1 MKKDPWHKA
10 HYSLDWAGRNLG
22 FEVPFDVFSTLRID
36 EGTLLLLD
44 NLPKGQP
51 GKILDMGCGYGALGI
66 PVAALHSDA
75 LVEMVDRDLL
85 AVEWSKRNATKNS
98 VKNVSVY
105 GSLGFERVQSRDFD
119 WILCNVPARI
129 GKPFIEHIFSGGLRR
144 LSKNGEIRAV
154 VIRDLVPVLKEIGI
168 ASGYSLNEVASGP
181 RHSVFSLASRVQQV
195 STGEEELQDLYL
207 RDKVE
212 ISGVQFERP
221 FDFGG
226 DDPKRI
232 RYSLPLLLDTLPR
245 QMIPGDVLCVRGG
258 YGVLPYLCSK
268 KWHNAR
274 ITVFDRD
281 LIGLN
286 FVRRNFDRLGWP
298 TGARLV
304 EGWFYPEVIQT
315 GERFDLITLEIS
327 PSAGEAVAQEEITAA
342 ATRLKP
348 GGVLTSVCLDKIWK
362 EWIQSFSKVKTFPIR
377 AMAARDGFT
386 VFSLESRN

>member
-10 HYSLDWAGRNLG
+10 RYSLDWARRNLG

-66 PVAALHSDA
+66 PVAALHPEA

-85 AVEWSKRNATKNS
+85 AVQWSQRNATQNS
-98 VKNVSVY
+98 VKNVAIY
-105 GSLGFERVQSRDFD
+105 GSLGFERVQSGDFD

-129 GKPFIEHIFSGGLRR
+129 GKSFIRHLFSEGLRR
-144 LSKNGEIRAV
+144 LSENGEIRAV
-154 VIRDLVPVLKEIGI
+154 VIRDLVPVVKEIGI
-168 ASGYSLNEVASGP
+168 ESGFSITEIASGP
-181 RHSVFSLASRVQQV
+181 RHSVFSLASKARHFSKSQ
-195 STGEEELQDLYL
+195 EESQDLYL
-207 RDKVE
+207 RDTIE

-232 RYSLPLLLDTLPR
+232 KGSLPLLLDTLPR

-268 KWHNAR
+268 KWENAR

-298 TGARLV
+298 TAARLV
-304 EGWFYPEVIQT
+304 EGWFYPAVIPAGPQ
-315 GERFDLITLEIS
+315 FDLITLEIS

-342 ATRLKP
+342 EKRLKP
-348 GGVLTSVCLDKIWK
+348 GGVLISVCLDKIWK
-362 EWIQSFSKVKTFPIR
+362 EWIQPFSKVKSLPIR
-377 AMAARDGFT
+377 AIAARDGFT
-386 VFSLESRN
+386 AFSLESRN